1 MKLKNHLVTTFA
13 VFALATHA
21 NAAATASYSATAAP
35 NSNPDGTG
43 STDVW
48 STSTIGVNAGFFLG
62 NSGSNGDGS
71 GAGAG
76 TSAWAMYA
84 NSNDQAFST
93 HTFAGGALVAGQT
106 VGIDFDNG
114 YFDTSKSAGI
124 QIRSGATVL
133 FSLYFRGGQSF
144 YEYLDLGGTDI
155 DTTKGFSDDGAAFS
169 FTLNSATTYSASYGS
184 ASWTGTIT
192 NSAVD
197 NIQIFNNSAGG
208 GSTRDVY
215 FNNLTVVPEPASAV
229 LGLIGSVLLIR
240 RRRF

>member
-1 MKLKNHLVTTFA
+1 MKPQLITASVLL
-13 VFALATHA
+13 ALAAHA
-21 NAAATASYSATAAP
+21 SAASVASYSATAAP

-43 STDVW
+43 STNVW
-48 STSTIGVNAGFFLG
+48 TTSTIGANAGFFLG
-62 NSGSNGDGS
+62 NSGSNGDGN

-84 NSNDQAFST
+84 NSNDQAFSS

-114 YFDTSKSAGI
+114 YFDSTKSAGI
-124 QIRSGATVL
+124 QLRSGSTVL

-144 YEYLDLGGTDI
+144 YEYLDAGGLDI

-169 FTLNSATTYSASYGS
+169 FTLNSSTTYTASYGS
-184 ASWTGTIT
+184 ASWSGTIA
-192 NSAVD
+192 NLAVD
-197 NIQIFNNSAGG
+197 NIQIYNNSAGG

-215 FNNLTVVPEPASAV
+215 FNNLTIIPEPSAAL
-229 LGLIGSVLLIR
+229 LGGFGALALLR
-240 RRRF
+240 RRRI